1 MHALLISH
9 LRSQIPMVGKDRKK
23 AELIKHL
30 DEVRIDNI
38 ANGTTDPW
46 VDSWHHN
53 WREWMM
59 WRKLIPGLPQAS
71 GRAQYSSSRLPWRR
85 CHAWKAKKVQM
96 CFLSTLEVFFL
107 WILARFDFSKF
118 ASYNKALI
126 AKVEQM
132 ISEVSKSFGQISEI
146 ECLQF
151 IQQACSRTFLGLWA
165 WFLLR
170 T

>member
-53 WREWMM
+53 WRECMM
-59 WRKLIPGLPQAS
+59 WQNPIPGLPQAS

-96 CFLSTLEVFFL
+96 CFLSTLEVFFYEFL
-107 WILARFDFSKF
+107 PGLTSASLRVTTKHWLPKWSKWYPRFPNHLDK
-118 ASYNKALI
+118 YLK
-126 AKVEQM
+126 
-132 ISEVSKSFGQISEI
+132 
-146 ECLQF
+146 
-151 IQQACSRTFLGLWA
+151 
-165 WFLLR
+165 
-170 T
+170 